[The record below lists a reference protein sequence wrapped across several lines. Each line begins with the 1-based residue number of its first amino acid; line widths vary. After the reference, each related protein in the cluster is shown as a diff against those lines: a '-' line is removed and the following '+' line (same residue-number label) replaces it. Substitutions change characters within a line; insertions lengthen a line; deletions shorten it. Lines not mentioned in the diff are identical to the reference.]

1 MNNKTKAAALMTM
14 MEVLGS
20 GLPGPEITRDNN
32 NKVVTSGIRKESKP
46 TKRKNKISAKSRKAN
61 RGKK

>member
-1 MNNKTKAAALMTM
+1 MNNKTKAAALITM

-20 GLPGPEITRDNN
+20 GLPGPEITRGNSN
-32 NKVVTSGIRKESKP
+32 QVVTGGVRKESKP
-46 TKRKNKISAKSRKAN
+46 TKRKNKIASKSRKAN

>member
-1 MNNKTKAAALMTM
+1 MDKKTEAAALITM

-20 GLPGPEITRDNN
+20 GLPGPEITRGNN
-32 NKVVTSGIRKESKP
+32 NQVATSGIRKESKP
-46 TKRKNKISAKSRKAN
+46 TKRKNKIAAKSRKAN